1 MAPAAE
7 LNHWACLFAERVQVA
22 QAPPAQRLPL
32 PRGGATEGR
41 GPCNAESL
49 EPPSRV
55 GSQSTHFFRGARS
68 LSSGPNPRRNTG
80 GRPPAMAIH
89 SGWKP
94 GLGCAVQWSRRPRL
108 RARTVRSGQV
118 RTTCSEAPALHLPTC
133 SPPAVLHLHLASLR
147 LLPPLWPWSL
157 HHDPAPIFPSANT
170 GLRPTILI
178 PPTPSVPPTVVDTRP
193 TPLTPPL
200 LRHRAL
206 HGLCQATAITT
217 HPSPATP
224 HPPPPVCPVLSRE

>member
-55 GSQSTHFFRGARS
+55 GSQSRHFFRGARS

-108 RARTVRSGQV
+108 RACTVRSGRYVLHAARRLPSISQP
-118 RTTCSEAPALHLPTC
+118 APPRPSCICILRLC
-133 SPPAVLHLHLASLR
+133 VFSPPFGLGACITTR
-147 LLPPLWPWSL
+147 LPFS
-157 HHDPAPIFPSANT
+157 H
-170 GLRPTILI
+170 
-178 PPTPSVPPTVVDTRP
+178 PPTPASDRPFLSRRPRLFLRPLSTPVRRLSPPRFYATEHCTACARRPQSPPTRH
-193 TPLTPPL
+193 PPRHIL
-200 LRHRAL
+200 LR
-206 HGLCQATAITT
+206 
-217 HPSPATP
+217 
-224 HPPPPVCPVLSRE
+224 LSARF